1 VAERNSPMVRRR
13 RLGLELRRLRE
24 AAGKT
29 GDEVAEHLGWS
40 ASKVSRIETGRI
52 AAAWGDVSD
61 LLDLYE
67 VTDIDIRQTLL
78 GMARQTKEKGW
89 WQSFG
94 DVLSTGYATLIGFET
109 AARELHVFEPLTVPG
124 LLQTPDYAHAVMRN
138 GATDLSD
145 EEIDRRV
152 QVRLSRQAVLDG
164 DDALKLW
171 AILDEAVLTRQI
183 GGPQVMGAQLTHL
196 AELARRPGI
205 TIQVISFNQGAH
217 AAMTGAFG
225 IFEFPGDDPDIA
237 YIDSITGELYLER
250 PSDVRI
256 AKDTLQRLRAAAA
269 PIDTSL
275 RLITQAARSYQ
286 K

>member
-1 VAERNSPMVRRR
+1 MADRNSPMVRRR

-29 GDEVAEHLGWS
+29 GDEVAERLGWS

-67 VTDIDIRQTLL
+67 VTDTAVRQTLI
-78 GMARQTKEKGW
+78 GMARQSREKGW

-124 LLQTPDYAHAVMRN
+124 LLQTPGYAHAVMRS
-138 GATDLSD
+138 GAIDLSGD
-145 EEIDRRV
+145 EIDRRV

-164 DDALKLW
+164 EDALKLW
-171 AILDEAVLTRQI
+171 AILDQAVLTRQI
-183 GGPQVMGAQLTHL
+183 GGPQVMADQLAHL
-196 AELARRPGI
+196 AALAHRPGI
-205 TIQVISFNQGAH
+205 TIQVIAFAEGAH

-225 IFEFPGDDPDIA
+225 IFEFPGEDPDIA
-237 YIDSITGELYLER
+237 YIDSVTGELYLER
-250 PSDVRI
+250 PSDVRT
-256 AKDTLQRLRAAAA
+256 AKDALEHLRATAA
-269 PIDTSL
+269 PIDASL
-275 RLITQAARSYQ
+275 RLIEQAARSCQ